1 MFFRYLT
8 CVLISFVVA
17 TGVAFG
23 QSKYEGN
30 GLLQLIGIT
39 EGSEPFKELLDSL
52 GPFEMENYPGGV
64 MKKYRNPVNGITL
77 TMMHRLRK
85 NSPSKTFHL
94 DELEIMLNPEGNGFK
109 KLLPLEVFTIIGLKE
124 QHKILSSRKDI
135 IVHKKKSRKGHIN
148 GEYTGYQNA
157 RLDGNIRF
165 NLSYIEDVLFMM
177 VIGH

>member
-1 MFFRYLT
+1 MFAFRS
-8 CVLISFVVA
+8 ISIILLLLAVNIA
-17 TGVAFG
+17 SA
-23 QSKYEGN
+23 QSKYEAN
-30 GLLQLIGIT
+30 GLLKLIGIT
-39 EGSEPFKELLDSL
+39 EGSDQFKEALDSL
-52 GPFEMENYPGGV
+52 GPFAMEEYPGGV
-64 MKKYRNPVNGITL
+64 MKKYRNPINGITF

-94 DELEIMLNPEGNGFK
+94 DELEITLNPEGNGFK

-124 QHKILSSRKDI
+124 QHKILSSRKDM

-165 NLSYIEDVLFMM
+165 DLSYIEDVLFMM

>member
-1 MFFRYLT
+1 MFAIRSIS
-8 CVLISFVVA
+8 VLVLLLVINTVSA
-17 TGVAFG
+17 
-23 QSKYEGN
+23 QSKYEAN
-30 GLLQLIGIT
+30 GLLKLIGIT
-39 EGSEPFKELLDSL
+39 EGSDQFKEALDSL
-52 GPFEMENYPGGV
+52 GPFEMEEYPGGI
-64 MKKYRNPVNGITL
+64 MKKYRNPVNGINFI
-77 TMMHRLRK
+77 MMHRLRK

-94 DELEIMLNPEGNGFK
+94 DELEITLDPVGNGYK

-157 RLDGNIRF
+157 RLDGNITF
-165 NLSYIEDVLFMM
+165 DLSYIENVLFMM